1 MATKK
6 PFILL
11 EGTPLQKKVYLENPQ
26 EPTADDLK
34 LIQRLYGLPQGLDL
48 KQTVDALNQLKDL
61 GEVPSIAQPA
71 PLDSP
76 EKFAK
81 DQGMKIAEVEQRMKL
96 MDDPLN
102 YQYNAAKEK
111 LNFSTGPLSTF
122 PILGYA
128 IPDEVRLG
136 DALPDQL
143 VSKPIFGA
151 IGGVGGLYAAKLLEG
166 APIAFAKQ
174 LKKKFPILEFVGSK
188 EAKIQNKGITAE
200 TGKYLGAEALGSQ
213 FGESTYDFANEIL
226 RYMMG
231 LPETELKDQA
241 TQILQ

>member
-61 GEVPSIAQPA
+61 GEVPSIAQA
-71 PLDSP
+71 PSLDSP

-81 DQGMKIAEVEQRMKL
+81 DQAMKIAEVEQRMKL

-111 LNFSTGPLSTF
+111 LNFSTGPFSTL
-122 PILGYA
+122 PGIGYV

-136 DALPDQL
+136 DAPPDRP
-143 VSKPIFGA
+143 S
-151 IGGVGGLYAAKLLEG
+151 
-166 APIAFAKQ
+166 
-174 LKKKFPILEFVGSK
+174 
-188 EAKIQNKGITAE
+188 
-200 TGKYLGAEALGSQ
+200 
-213 FGESTYDFANEIL
+213 
-226 RYMMG
+226 
-231 LPETELKDQA
+231 
-241 TQILQ
+241 